1 MMLKILCCIKFFGQ
15 TVCSTLVTREEA
27 RLLFFPPYSNMT
39 NGDHLTTNELK
50 AFRNIREILLN
61 VT

>member
-1 MMLKILCCIKFFGQ
+1 MMLQILCCIKFFGQ
-15 TVCSTLVTREEA
+15 TVCSILVTREEA
-27 RLLFFPPYSNMT
+27 RLLFFPPYSNMAD
-39 NGDHLTTNELK
+39 GDHLRANELE